1 MILDCSDY
9 GSRSD
14 VLRKHLK
21 GCSLRLNREI
31 AMPEPLPVGKKIT
44 SCDQCAHTKKR
55 CDRKV
60 PCSTCAAKRNTCTY
74 ERRTSS
80 SNPSS
85 IRSQGGSPKFFGH
98 DEYASDLEV
107 NYDFEDDLSLPGPF
121 LVQNLTDGDW
131 LDLDWNA
138 HFPDLLEN
146 IPIHEELPGQ
156 NFGLTTTNSQLEL
169 SFNPTSD
176 SQVTKFRPSF
186 DFLLNF
192 TRASGLKAGF
202 NYKRRR
208 SLRITTCLATRE
220 PSQDETISQMTEPEP
235 QRYRPRGAG
244 SSLFLSQYRVSLVG
258 FIESLDDPLFVQT
271 KAIWN
276 SFRAS
281 RVRSSLKSI
290 DNPERGD
297 EFCLQFFCPGNLRRF
312 TRLFWDEW
320 YPHCPILHKPTF
332 NVLHTPVILLVPMAI
347 IGACMS
353 PIADEVSLAKKWLE
367 FGEEIVFSSAILSAE
382 PVERPASVIGF
393 PPMRI
398 IQAAYIT
405 CILLNWEGTDTMKR
419 RVRHHHFAAVVSVST
434 TYHHRLIFLMFL

>member
-1 MILDCSDY
+1 
-9 GSRSD
+9 

-74 ERRTSS
+74 QRQTPS
-80 SNPSS
+80 SNSSS
-85 IRSQGGSPKFFGH
+85 IRGQGGFPPFFDP
-98 DEYASDLEV
+98 DEYASDVEV
-107 NYDFEDDLSLPGPF
+107 NYDFEDDLSLTGPF

-138 HFPDLLEN
+138 HFPTLLEN
-146 IPIHEELPGQ
+146 SPNHDDLQ
-156 NFGLTTTNSQLEL
+156 CRNFGQTTTNNQLEA
-169 SFNPTSD
+169 SFNPTSTL
-176 SQVTKFRPSF
+176 QVTKFRPSF

-208 SLRITTCLATRE
+208 SLRITTCHATRE
-220 PSQDETISQMTEPEP
+220 PSQDETIPQIMETESQ
-235 QRYRPRGAG
+235 RSRPCPAG

-281 RVRSSLKSI
+281 RIKSSLQSI
-290 DNPERGD
+290 DYPERGD
-297 EFCLQFFCPGNLRRF
+297 EFCIQFFCPENLRRF

-332 NVLHTPVILLVPMAI
+332 DVRHAPVILLVPMVI
-347 IGACMS
+347 MGACMS
-353 PIADEVSLAKKWLE
+353 PIADEVNLAKNWLE
-367 FGEEIVFSSAILSAE
+367 FGEELVFSSALLSAE
-382 PVERPASVIGF
+382 PVERPASDINF
-393 PPMRI
+393 PPIRI

-434 TYHHRLIFLMFL
+434 T

>member
-1 MILDCSDY
+1 MHCPDHCPL
-9 GSRSD
+9 SD

-60 PCSTCAAKRNTCTY
+60 PCSTCEAKRNTCTY
-74 ERRTSS
+74 ERQTPS
-80 SNPSS
+80 SNSS
-85 IRSQGGSPKFFGH
+85 PIRGQGGFPPFFDP
-98 DEYASDLEV
+98 DEYASDVEV
-107 NYDFEDDLSLPGPF
+107 NYDFEDDLSLTGPF
-121 LVQNLTDGDW
+121 LLQNLTDGDW
-131 LDLDWNA
+131 LELDWNA
-138 HFPDLLEN
+138 HFPSLLEN
-146 IPIHEELPGQ
+146 SPTHDELQCQ
-156 NFGLTTTNSQLEL
+156 NFGQTTTNNQLEASSSPPSTL
-169 SFNPTSD
+169 
-176 SQVTKFRPSF
+176 QVTKFQPSF

-208 SLRITTCLATRE
+208 SLRITTCHATRE
-220 PSQDETISQMTEPEP
+220 PSQDETIPQIMETESQRS
-235 QRYRPRGAG
+235 QSRPAG
-244 SSLFLSQYRVSLVG
+244 SSLFFSQYGVSLVG

-281 RVRSSLKSI
+281 RIKSSLQSI

-297 EFCLQFFCPGNLRRF
+297 EFCLQFFCPENLRRF

-332 NVLHTPVILLVPMAI
+332 DVLHAPVILLVPMAI
-347 IGACMS
+347 MGACMS
-353 PIADEVSLAKKWLE
+353 PIADEVNLAKNWLE
-367 FGEEIVFSSAILSAE
+367 FGEELVFSSALLSAE
-382 PVERPASVIGF
+382 PVERPASDINF
-393 PPMRI
+393 PPIRI

-405 CILLNWEGTDTMKR
+405 CLLLNWEGTDTMKR

-434 TYHHRLIFLMFL
+434 T